1 MKNYYEILGVSKDA
15 TAEEIKKVYRKLSLK
30 YHPDKNPE
38 GEDRFK
44 EISEA
49 YGTLGDAHK
58 KAQYDNAPPSI
69 EDLFNGGGP
78 GGGNPF
84 EAFESFF
91 QNNRRPSPIPK
102 GKDLGITI
110 SVSVEDIYFGKN
122 KTIKYN
128 REVLCKV
135 CDGTGGSWSRCHTCN
150 GKGAKQY
157 VTGNSFF
164 RNIQTVTCEMC
175 NGKGKTPV
183 NLCSGCMGKETI
195 TIKET
200 LNLQIPID
208 IRPGQRINYPG
219 FGNEIKGG
227 ENGSVFVG
235 VEIKPDEIFEI
246 RGNDLIFM
254 TSINP
259 VDMLLGKVIKIP
271 HFDAILDLKIPEL
284 VNIKQNYVLKN
295 RGLKTPYGGRGNL
308 IVYLNIESP
317 KHLTDQ
323 QRNVLGNIQNSDNFK
338 TD

>member
-1 MKNYYEILGVSKDA
+1 MKNYYEILGVSKEA
-15 TAEEIKKVYRKLSLK
+15 TPEEIKKSYRKLSLK
-30 YHPDKNPE
+30 YHPDKNPD
-38 GEDRFK
+38 GEETFK

-49 YGTLGDAHK
+49 YGTLGDTNK
-58 KAQYDNAPPSI
+58 KAQYDTAPPNI
-69 EDLFNGGGP
+69 EDLFNGGM

-91 QNNRRPSPIPK
+91 QNNRRPNHRPQ

-110 SVSVEDIYFGKN
+110 SVSVEDIYFGKE
-122 KTIKYN
+122 KIIKYN

-135 CDGTGGSWSRCHTCN
+135 CDGTGGSWSLCRTCN

-164 RNIQTVTCEMC
+164 RNIQTVACEIC

-183 NLCSGCMGKETI
+183 NLCLGCMGKETT

-200 LNLQIPID
+200 LNLQIPTD

-219 FGNEIKGG
+219 FGNEVKGG
-227 ENGSVFVG
+227 TSGSVFVG
-235 VEIKPDEIFEI
+235 VEIKPNEVFEI

-295 RGLKTPYGGRGNL
+295 RGLKTPYGSSGNL
-308 IVYLNIESP
+308 VVYLSIETP

-323 QRNVLGNIQNSDNFK
+323 QRSVLSGIQDSDNFK
-338 TD
+338 IN